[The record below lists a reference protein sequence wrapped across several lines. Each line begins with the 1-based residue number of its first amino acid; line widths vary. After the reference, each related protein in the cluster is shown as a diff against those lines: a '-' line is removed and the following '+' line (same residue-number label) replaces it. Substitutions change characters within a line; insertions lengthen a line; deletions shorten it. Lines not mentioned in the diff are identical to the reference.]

1 MNYKYGLQTINPI
14 FERIRRAIEY
24 GKNSIVLIAEN
35 RGVAEIYFENLNM
48 VLERLGYMEKI
59 ESISICR
66 NVGDFSV
73 VDKNKENTLV
83 ILCGQW
89 YRNEMFLHRGVLEV
103 LRELMSESLPEIPSK
118 SFNPFTNKVEY
129 TYDWV

>member
-1 MNYKYGLQTINPI
+1 MNYKYGLQTINPT
-14 FERIRRAIEY
+14 FERIRRAIED
-24 GKNSIVLIAEN
+24 GKNYVILIAEN
-35 RGVAEIYFENLNM
+35 RDIAQIYLKELNK

-89 YRNEMFLHRGVLEV
+89 YRNEMFLYRGVLKV

-118 SFNPFTNKVEY
+118 LFNLFTNKVEY

>member
-118 SFNPFTNKVEY
+118 LFNPFTNKVEY